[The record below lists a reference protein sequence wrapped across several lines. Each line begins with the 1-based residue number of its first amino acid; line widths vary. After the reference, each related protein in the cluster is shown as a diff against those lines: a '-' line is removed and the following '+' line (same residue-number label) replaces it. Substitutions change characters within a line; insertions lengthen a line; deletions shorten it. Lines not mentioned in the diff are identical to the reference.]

1 MLWFTGLSG
10 AGKSTLAQAL
20 AAALASRKQQAYVLD
35 GDDLRKG
42 LCKDLGFSEDA
53 RRENI
58 RRAAEVARMFADAGL
73 ICLVALISPL
83 RSARAEAKR
92 CIGQH
97 RFFEIYVA
105 ADLATCEKRDV
116 KGLYRRARAGQVRQ
130 FTGLASP
137 YEPPRRPALLLD
149 TARLSV
155 RECSEKLVAL
165 LRKGGYL

>member
-20 AAALASRKQQAYVLD
+20 AAALSVRKQRAYVLD
-35 GDDLRKG
+35 GDELRRG

-73 ICLVALISPL
+73 ICIVALISPL
-83 RSARAEAKR
+83 RSARADAKR
-92 CIGQH
+92 RIGRH
-97 RFFEIYVA
+97 RFFEVYVA

-137 YEPPRRPALLLD
+137 YEPPRRPTLVLD
-149 TARLSV
+149 TAKLSV
-155 RECSEKLVAL
+155 SECVDKLMAL
-165 LRKGGYL
+165 CCKGGRL